1 MTAQERR
8 KKILEILKEAKE
20 PISGSELAKKFN
32 VTRQIIVQDI
42 AILRA
47 KGIKIL
53 STPQGYMVDRIQENR
68 VKRVFAVK
76 HGYDRT
82 EEELNLIVDNGGKVL
97 DVIVEHPYYG
107 EIKGLLMLSS
117 RYDISKF
124 MECIKE
130 GKATLLSSLTD
141 GVHLHTVEA
150 ENEEALKR
158 IQEALKEKGFLIEE

>member
-1 MTAQERR
+1 MNTELRR
-8 KKILEILKEAKE
+8 NKIIDILKNSKEAV
-20 PISGSELAKKFN
+20 SGTDLAKMFS

-53 STPQGYMVDRIQENR
+53 STPQGYIIDVSKKGSI
-68 VKRVFAVK
+68 KRVYASK

-107 EIKGLLMLSS
+107 ELKGLLMLSS
-117 RYDISKF
+117 RYDVAKF
-124 MECIKE
+124 MDCIKE
-130 GKATLLSSLTD
+130 GKAMLLSSLTE

-150 ENEEALKR
+150 DSEDVLDRIGKALN
-158 IQEALKEKGFLIEE
+158 EKGFLIE

>member
-1 MTAQERR
+1 MIAQERR
-8 KKILEILKEAKE
+8 NKIVEILKNAKE
-20 PISGSELAKKFN
+20 PISGSDLAKRFG

-53 STPQGYMVDRIQENR
+53 STPQGYVIDTAKENT

-76 HGYDRT
+76 HGYERT

-97 DVIVEHPYYG
+97 DVIVEHPFYG

-117 RYDISKF
+117 RYDVSKF
-124 MECIKE
+124 MGFVKE

-150 ENEEALKR
+150 ENEEVLDR
-158 IQEALKEKGFLIEE
+158 IQKALEEKGFLIE